1 MKIFT
6 LAAILNLLISNFA
19 FADLRLWCKQQVR
32 EISEDGSTR
41 TINMEQ
47 NWEFLITDN
56 EIKVIGFEDT
66 WHSMIRDKE
75 AEGGIEFYASYFIFD
90 KDRPGKIIIGRAIKI
105 DRTTGNG
112 HVSEW
117 ILDTYTKGPINS
129 CSPNK
134 PKLLF

>member
-1 MKIFT
+1 MKILT
-6 LAAILNLLISNFA
+6 LAAILNLITSNFA
-19 FADLRLWCKQQVR
+19 FADLKIWCKQQVR
-32 EISEDGSTR
+32 EITKEGKTK
-41 TINMEQ
+41 TIKMEQ

-56 EIKVIGFEDT
+56 EIKVIGLEGT
-66 WHSMIRDKE
+66 WHNMIRDKE
-75 AEGGIEFYASYFIFD
+75 AEGGVEFYASHFIFD
-90 KDRPGKIIIGRAIKI
+90 KNKPGKVVIGRTIKI

-112 HVSEW
+112 HVSEI

>member
-32 EISEDGSTR
+32 EITKDGSTR
-41 TINMEQ
+41 TIKMEQ
-47 NWEFLITDN
+47 NWEFLITDT

-75 AEGGIEFYASYFIFD
+75 AEGGIEFYASYFITD
-90 KDRPGKIIIGRAIKI
+90 KNDPGKVFGRTIKI
-105 DRTTGNG
+105 DRTTGKG
-112 HVSEW
+112 HVSEI